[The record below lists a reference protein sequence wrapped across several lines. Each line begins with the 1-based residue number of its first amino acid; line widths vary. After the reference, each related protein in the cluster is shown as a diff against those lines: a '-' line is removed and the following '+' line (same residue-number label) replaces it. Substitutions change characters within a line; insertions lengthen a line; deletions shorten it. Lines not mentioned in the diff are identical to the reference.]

1 MPSEV
6 KITTKRSNLLSTLDF
21 RLSTLDYRL
30 STIDYQLFLS
40 IMKKIITT
48 FMIVAI
54 VISVTMYQK
63 SQSGVTPKIANIELI
78 EVNGSLQHDAMENL
92 IAPYKAEKE
101 ESMSVI
107 IGESEETITV
117 GKPESKLTNLIADIL
132 LTEARKYIAD
142 TDMAVT
148 NIGGIRRP
156 LYEGN
161 ITIGDVFE
169 ILPFDNSLL
178 VFEYKGS
185 DILALADAI
194 AQKGGESISG
204 MSLTINGEK
213 AENVKIN
220 GQPIDSAKIYKVVTT
235 DYLSWGNDQLEPLA
249 NYINSTPLNMMMRD
263 AMFDYVTCAT
273 INNQKIS
280 AKTDNRI
287 IINQ

>member
-1 MPSEV
+1 
-6 KITTKRSNLLSTLDF
+6 
-21 RLSTLDYRL
+21 
-30 STIDYQLFLS
+30 
-40 IMKKIITT
+40 MKKIITT
-48 FMIVAI
+48 FIIVAI
-54 VISVTMYQK
+54 VISITMYHN
-63 SQSGVTPKIANIELI
+63 SQSVETLEIANIELI
-78 EVNGSLQHDAMENL
+78 EVDGSLQHDAMENL

-101 ESMSVI
+101 ESMNVI
-107 IGESEETITV
+107 IGESVETIEV

-132 LTEARKYIAD
+132 LTEARKYVAD
-142 TDMAVT
+142 VDMAIT

-156 LYEGN
+156 LYKGN

-178 VFEYKGS
+178 VFEYKGE
-185 DILALADAI
+185 DLLALADAI
-194 AQKGGESISG
+194 AAKGGESIAG
-204 MSLTINGEK
+204 MTLTINGEK

-220 GQPIDSAKIYKVVTT
+220 GEPIDSVRIYKVITT

-287 IINQ
+287 TIK

>member
-1 MPSEV
+1 
-6 KITTKRSNLLSTLDF
+6 
-21 RLSTLDYRL
+21 
-30 STIDYQLFLS
+30 
-40 IMKKIITT
+40 MKKIITT
-48 FMIVAI
+48 FIVVAI
-54 VISVTMYQK
+54 VISVTMYHN
-63 SQSGVTPKIANIELI
+63 SQSEETPEIANIELI
-78 EVNGSLQHDAMENL
+78 EVDGSLQHDAMENL

-101 ESMSVI
+101 KSMNVV
-107 IGESEETITV
+107 IGESVETIEV

-142 TDMAVT
+142 VDMAVT

-156 LYEGN
+156 LYKGN

-178 VFEYKGS
+178 VFEYKGE
-185 DILALADAI
+185 DLLALADAI
-194 AQKGGESISG
+194 AAKGGESIAG
-204 MSLTINGEK
+204 MTLTINGEK

-220 GQPIDSAKIYKVVTT
+220 GEPIDSVRIYKVITT

-287 IINQ
+287 TIK